1 MPSKKVVQDIVPTS
15 RRSIRNIPIEH
26 EIDAPVKTPRR
37 KVASR
42 PAVRAI
48 REEERDEEVIEEPVF
63 VNKKPSKKK
72 KNAGKYLL
80 TFVIVFICIAIIGVA
95 LSLSYSKAVVT
106 ITPKVTNFDVNGTFT
121 AKKNAPG
128 TDLGYEVVTV
138 SDEVHQIIPATS
150 GPAVQTKA
158 KGTAVIYNNFSA
170 TAQTLVA
177 GTRLSDSDGLIYR
190 TASTISVP
198 GKKTSPGSIEVAI
211 VADQAGANYN
221 AAVADLKGDYKIV
234 GYKGTPK
241 YDGFYARLKTDITGG
256 FSGNKMIIAPEAQKA
271 AVTALQT
278 TLREQLLTKL
288 KTAVPPGF
296 ILYDSAYTIEYTNPE
311 PIMKENTSADVSV
324 KGVAYAAIF
333 KADSLI
339 KFIAGK
345 EIQKFP
351 SDTYTVGGDTDLEF
365 KVSNI
370 KDFSIK
376 KGTPLIFTLKGPI
389 SITGTFSESKL
400 KDELKGI
407 DLKASNAV
415 FGKYTAISNAYA
427 LITPFWMRSFPN
439 STEKIILEYKK
450 E

>member
-1 MPSKKVVQDIVPTS
+1 MVA
-15 RRSIRNIPIEH
+15 RS
-26 EIDAPVKTPRR
+26 
-37 KVASR
+37 
-42 PAVRAI
+42 
-48 REEERDEEVIEEPVF
+48 
-63 VNKKPSKKK
+63 
-72 KNAGKYLL
+72 G
-80 TFVIVFICIAIIGVA
+80 
-95 LSLSYSKAVVT
+95 T
-106 ITPKVTNFDVNGTFT
+106 ISSSQTN
-121 AKKNAPG
+121 
-128 TDLGYEVVTV
+128 
-138 SDEVHQIIPATS
+138 
-150 GPAVQTKA
+150 
-158 KGTAVIYNNFSA
+158 
-170 TAQTLVA
+170 VA
-177 GTRLSDSDGLIYR
+177 GLKMTASTINIQ
-190 TASTISVP
+190 TVNASTISVP
-198 GKKTSPGSIEVAI
+198 GKKISPGSIEVAI

>member
-1 MPSKKVVQDIVPTS
+1 MPSKKVVQDIVPTG

-26 EIDAPVKTPRR
+26 EVDAPVKTSRR
-37 KVASR
+37 KTT
-42 PAVRAI
+42 VRSAA
-48 REEERDEEVIEEPVF
+48 RADRDEELPKRKRSTGKYVLSFFIVF
-63 VNKKPSKKK
+63 V
-72 KNAGKYLL
+72 
-80 TFVIVFICIAIIGVA
+80 CIAVIGIA

-106 ITPKVTNFDVNGTFT
+106 ITPKVTDFDVNGTFT
-121 AKKNAPG
+121 AKKNASG
-128 TDLGYEVVTV
+128 TELGYEVVSV
-138 SDEVHQIIPATS
+138 SDEAHQVIPATS

-158 KGTAVIYNNFSA
+158 KGTAVIYNNFSS

-177 GTRLSDSDGLIYR
+177 GTRLSNPDGLIYR
-190 TASTISVP
+190 TTVTISVP

-221 AAVADLKGDYKIV
+221 ASIADLKGDYKIV

-241 YDGFYARLKTDITGG
+241 YDGFYARLKTDITSG
-256 FSGNKMIIAPEAQKA
+256 FSGNKMIIVPDAQKA
-271 AVTALQT
+271 AVTALQGA
-278 TLREQLLTKL
+278 LREQLLAKL
-288 KTAVPPGF
+288 KAAVPSGF
-296 ILYDSAYTIEYTNPE
+296 ILYDSAYTIEYTNLE
-311 PIMKENTSADVSV
+311 PVMKENTSADIIV
-324 KGVAYAAIF
+324 KGTAYAAIF
-333 KADSLI
+333 KADALI
-339 KFIAGK
+339 KFIAGR

-351 SDTYTVGGDTDLEF
+351 SDTYIVGGDANLNF
-365 KVSNI
+365 KVSNA

-376 KGTPLIFTLKGPI
+376 KGTPMIFTLSGPI

-439 STEKIILEYKK
+439 SAEKIILEYKA